1 MLAAVGAGTAR
12 MPKATHLNPEYKKTA
27 PAIEEPYVSATPTVQ
42 DLKPS
47 RLGERGR
54 LTADV
59 MEERAGRIMDV
70 IDDYLKGGDESYS
83 TLLYKLDKATLK
95 DIGIFMGITTDK
107 MLTLRAQQ
115 PGQWSPQEATKADEL
130 LVALMNE
137 VKSRGL
143 TVTATER
150 KIEVTA
156 Q

>member
-1 MLAAVGAGTAR
+1 
-12 MPKATHLNPEYKKTA
+12 MPKVAGLNPEYKKTA
-27 PAIEEPYVSATPTVQ
+27 PAIEEPFTSLAPTVQ

-47 RLGERGR
+47 RLGDRGR
-54 LTADV
+54 LTADI
-59 MEERAGRIMDV
+59 MEDRAGKIMDV

-150 KIEVTA
+150 KFEVTA
-156 Q
+156 T

>member
-1 MLAAVGAGTAR
+1 

-27 PAIEEPYVSATPTVQ
+27 PAIEEPYTSLPMSR
-42 DLKPS
+42 DSLKPA
-47 RLGERGR
+47 RLGDRGR
-54 LTADV
+54 LTADI

-70 IDDYLKGGDESYS
+70 IDDFLKGDAADYAP
-83 TLLYKLDKATLK
+83 LLMKLDKSTLK

-115 PGQWSPQEATKADEL
+115 PQAWSPQEATKADEL

-137 VKSRGL
+137 IKSRGL
-143 TVTATER
+143 KVTATQQ
-150 KIEVTA
+150 ILEVTA

>member
-1 MLAAVGAGTAR
+1 
-12 MPKATHLNPEYKKTA
+12 MPKVAGLNPEYKKTA
-27 PAIEEPYVSATPTVQ
+27 PAIEEPFTSLVPTER
-42 DLKPS
+42 DLKPA
-47 RLGERGR
+47 RLGDRGR
-54 LTADV
+54 LTADI

-70 IDDYLKGGDESYS
+70 IDNYLKGGDDENYS
-83 TLLYKLDKATLK
+83 TLLGKLDKATLK

>member
-1 MLAAVGAGTAR
+1 MHSTR
-12 MPKATHLNPEYKKTA
+12 KTA
-27 PAIEEPYVSATPTVQ
+27 PEIPEPYVSTLPTER
-42 DLKPS
+42 DLKPA

-59 MEERAGRIMDV
+59 METRAGAIMDV
-70 IDDYLKGGDESYS
+70 IDDYLKGGDESYG
-83 TLLYKLDKATLK
+83 TLLAKLDKSSLK

-150 KIEVTA
+150 KFEVVA
-156 Q
+156 K

>member
-1 MLAAVGAGTAR
+1 
-12 MPKATHLNPEYKKTA
+12 MPKVAGLNPEYKKTA
-27 PAIEEPYVSATPTVQ
+27 PAIEEPFTSLAPTER
-42 DLKPS
+42 DLKPA
-47 RLGERGR
+47 RLGDRGR
-54 LTADV
+54 LTADI

-70 IDDYLKGGDESYS
+70 IDNYLKGGDDENYS
-83 TLLYKLDKATLK
+83 TLLGKLDKATLE

-143 TVTATER
+143 TVKATER
-150 KIEVTA
+150 TIEVGTT
-156 Q
+156 

>member
-1 MLAAVGAGTAR
+1 
-12 MPKATHLNPEYKKTA
+12 MPKVAGLNPEYKKTA
-27 PAIEEPYVSATPTVQ
+27 PAIEEPFTSLAPTER
-42 DLKPS
+42 DLKPA
-47 RLGERGR
+47 RLGDRGR
-54 LTADV
+54 LTADI

-70 IDDYLKGGDESYS
+70 IDDYLKNGEVEYG
-83 TLLYKLDKATLK
+83 TLLGKLDKATLK

-143 TVTATER
+143 TVKATER
-150 KIEVTA
+150 TIEVAA

>member
-1 MLAAVGAGTAR
+1 MHSTR
-12 MPKATHLNPEYKKTA
+12 KTA
-27 PAIEEPYVSATPTVQ
+27 PEIPEPYTAVVPSVQ

-47 RLGERGR
+47 RLGDRGR

-59 MEERAGRIMDV
+59 METRAGAIMDV
-70 IDDYLKGGDESYS
+70 IDDYLKGGDESYG
-83 TLLYKLDKATLK
+83 TLLAKLDKSSLK

>member
-1 MLAAVGAGTAR
+1 
-12 MPKATHLNPEYKKTA
+12 MPKNTTLNPEYKKTA
-27 PAIEEPYVSATPTVQ
+27 PAIVEPYVSTTPTVR
-42 DLKPS
+42 DLKPA

-59 MEERAGRIMDV
+59 MESRASAIMDV
-70 IDDYLKGGDESYS
+70 VDDFLKGKEQDYKP
-83 TLLYKLDKATLK
+83 LYDKLDKATLK
-95 DIGIFMGITTDK
+95 DVGIFSGIITDK

-115 PGQWSPQEATKADEL
+115 PNQWSPQEATKADEL
-130 LVALMNE
+130 LLALMNE

-150 KIEVTA
+150 KIEVGV

>member
-1 MLAAVGAGTAR
+1 
-12 MPKATHLNPEYKKTA
+12 MPKVQGLNPEYKKTA
-27 PAIEEPYVSATPTVQ
+27 PEIEEPYTSLPMGR
-42 DLKPS
+42 DSLKPA

-54 LTADV
+54 LTADI
-59 MEERAGRIMDV
+59 MEDRAGKIMDV

-143 TVTATER
+143 TVKATER
-150 KIEVTA
+150 TIEVAA

>member
-1 MLAAVGAGTAR
+1 
-12 MPKATHLNPEYKKTA
+12 MPKAAHVNPEYKKTA
-27 PAIEEPYVSATPTVQ
+27 PAIPDPYVSQVPSVAE
-42 DLKPS
+42 LKPVHHDTEH
-47 RLGERGR
+47 RA
-54 LTADV
+54 LTAEV
-59 MEERAGRIMDV
+59 MEKRASAIMDV
-70 IDDYLKGGDESYS
+70 VDGYLKGHEGAYS
-83 TLLYKLDKATLK
+83 TLLNKLDKATLK

-107 MLTLRAQQ
+107 MLTLRSQQ

>member
-1 MLAAVGAGTAR
+1 
-12 MPKATHLNPEYKKTA
+12 MPKLEHVNPEYKKTA
-27 PAIEEPYVSATPTVQ
+27 PAIEEPFTPLVPTER
-42 DLKPS
+42 DLKPA
-47 RLGERGR
+47 RLGDRGR
-54 LTADV
+54 LTADI
-59 MEERAGRIMDV
+59 MEDRAGRIMDV
-70 IDDYLKGGDESYS
+70 IDDYLKGGDDTYS

-143 TVTATER
+143 TVKATER
-150 KIEVTA
+150 TIEVAA

>member
-1 MLAAVGAGTAR
+1 MHSTR
-12 MPKATHLNPEYKKTA
+12 KTA
-27 PAIEEPYVSATPTVQ
+27 PEIPEPYTAVVPSVQ

-47 RLGERGR
+47 RLGDRGR

-59 MEERAGRIMDV
+59 METRAGAIMDV
-70 IDDYLKGGDESYS
+70 IDDYLKGGDESYG
-83 TLLYKLDKATLK
+83 TLLAKLDKSSLK

-150 KIEVTA
+150 KFEVTA
-156 Q
+156 T

>member
-1 MLAAVGAGTAR
+1 MAKNPAI
-12 MPKATHLNPEYKKTA
+12 NPEYKKTA
-27 PAIEEPYVSATPTVQ
+27 PAIEDPYVSQVPTVQ

-54 LTADV
+54 LTADI

-70 IDDYLKGGDESYS
+70 IDDFLKGGEQEYG
-83 TLLYKLDKATLK
+83 TLLAKLDKSTLK

-143 TVTATER
+143 TVKATER
-150 KIEVTA
+150 TFEVAA

>member
-1 MLAAVGAGTAR
+1 MHSTR
-12 MPKATHLNPEYKKTA
+12 KTA
-27 PAIEEPYVSATPTVQ
+27 PEIPEPYTAVVPSVQ

-47 RLGERGR
+47 RLGDRGR

-59 MEERAGRIMDV
+59 METRAGAIMDV
-70 IDDYLKGGDESYS
+70 IDDYLKGGDESYG
-83 TLLYKLDKATLK
+83 TLLAKLDKSSLK

-150 KIEVTA
+150 KFEVVA
-156 Q
+156 K

>member
-1 MLAAVGAGTAR
+1 MHSTR
-12 MPKATHLNPEYKKTA
+12 KTA
-27 PAIEEPYVSATPTVQ
+27 PEIPEPYTAVVPSVQ

-59 MEERAGRIMDV
+59 METRAGAIMDV
-70 IDDYLKGGDESYS
+70 IDDYLKGGDESYG
-83 TLLYKLDKATLK
+83 TLLAKLDKSSLK

-150 KIEVTA
+150 KFEVVA
-156 Q
+156 K

>member
-1 MLAAVGAGTAR
+1 MPRVAG
-12 MPKATHLNPEYKKTA
+12 LNPEYKKTA
-27 PAIEEPYVSATPTVQ
+27 PAIEEPYTSLPMSR
-42 DLKPS
+42 DSLKPA
-47 RLGERGR
+47 RLGDRGR
-54 LTADV
+54 LTADI

-115 PGQWSPQEATKADEL
+115 LGQWSPQEATKADEL
-130 LVALMNE
+130 LIALMNE

-143 TVTATER
+143 KVTATER
-150 KIEVTA
+150 KIEVNV
-156 Q
+156 